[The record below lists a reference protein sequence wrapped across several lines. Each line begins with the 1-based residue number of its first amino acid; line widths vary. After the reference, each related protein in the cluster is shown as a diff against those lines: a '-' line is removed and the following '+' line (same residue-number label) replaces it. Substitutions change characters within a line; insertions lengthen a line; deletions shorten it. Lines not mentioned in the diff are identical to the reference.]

1 MAASAQLR
9 KRNLINHNALTGPA
23 LAYSHGLAPE
33 TILLMKKT
41 NFMALVLI
49 ALAIACLTR
58 VLYRKTPYQASRQ
71 PLILTSAVV
80 NQPLPPAELVNI
92 FGTRLDD
99 HRLRHGKVV
108 LVFTLTSC
116 IPCDQENE
124 FLKTVINDRKD
135 VSFFYVIP
143 MGMKADV
150 LRDAQSK
157 YAFET
162 FFDEGSM
169 LAKKL
174 EVYQV
179 PLKVFLLDG
188 VIKKTW
194 VEATVN
200 AQRRADFKAWLSN
213 V

>member
-1 MAASAQLR
+1 M
-9 KRNLINHNALTGPA
+9 KRINVLALALTVLA
-23 LAYSHGLAPE
+23 LSYFTLA
-33 TILLMKKT
+33 LYKKT
-41 NFMALVLI
+41 PHQSA
-49 ALAIACLTR
+49 
-58 VLYRKTPYQASRQ
+58 KQ
-71 PLILTSAVV
+71 PLILTSAAI
-80 NQPLPPAELVNI
+80 NQALPPAELVNI

-99 HRLRHGKVV
+99 QRLRHGNVV

-116 IPCDQENE
+116 KPCDQENE
-124 FLKTVINDRKD
+124 FLKTVISNRKD

-143 MGMKADV
+143 MGVKADV
-150 LRDAQSK
+150 LREAQEK

-179 PLKVFLLDG
+179 PLKVFLQDG

-194 VEATVN
+194 VEATVT
-200 AQRRADFKAWLSN
+200 AQRQSDFKAWLSSL
-213 V
+213 

>member
-1 MAASAQLR
+1 MAGTAIVWPSHDFLM
-9 KRNLINHNALTGPA
+9 KRINFPA
-23 LAYSHGLAPE
+23 LALIVLA
-33 TILLMKKT
+33 LS
-41 NFMALVLI
+41 
-49 ALAIACLTR
+49 CLTLA
-58 VLYRKTPYQASRQ
+58 LYERTPHQAATQ
-71 PLILTSAVV
+71 PLILTPAVID
-80 NQPLPPAELVNI
+80 QALPPAELVNI

-99 HRLRHGKVV
+99 QRLRHGKVV

-116 IPCDQENE
+116 KPCDQENA
-124 FLKTVINDRKD
+124 FLKTVIESRKD
-135 VSFFYVIP
+135 VSIFYVIP
-143 MGMKADV
+143 MGVKADV
-150 LRDAQSK
+150 LREARDK

-169 LAKKL
+169 LTKSL

-194 VEATVN
+194 VEATVT
-200 AQRRADFKAWLSN
+200 AQRQLDFKAWLNN